1 MWSERGSAATSP
13 AVSRAD
19 GHPIIVLDSSA
30 GILFMRGNLEVEALM
45 SAAEVVVLPVYV
57 LGELLFGVRGATEAH
72 RVKEQVKLR
81 RLLSY
86 CEIARPDSETA
97 RLYSEIRAGLNGR
110 GKPIPESDVWIAAH
124 ASQLGVPL
132 VARDEHF
139 EFVPHLDLIAV

>member
-1 MWSERGSAATSP
+1 
-13 AVSRAD
+13 VSQAD
-19 GHPIIVLDSSA
+19 GHLIIVLDSSA
-30 GILFMRGNLEVEALM
+30 GILFMRGNPAVEALM

-57 LGELLFGVRGATEAH
+57 LGELLFGVRGAAEAH
-72 RVKEQVKLR
+72 KPREQVKWR

-97 RLYSEIRAGLNGR
+97 RLYSEIRASLMQR

-132 VARDEHF
+132 VARDELF
-139 EFVPHLDLIAV
+139 EFVPDLDLIAV